1 MLVAT
6 LLGGK
11 PPDRKPQVAGG
22 GAGDEGPHVGDVGL
36 EGPNRLPRPIC
47 EVGVEGAYG
56 AEDVVGPGGK
66 ALRPGHPGVGVVA
79 VG

>member
-1 MLVAT
+1 MLVAP

-11 PPDRKPQVAGG
+11 PPDRKPQVPGG
-22 GAGDEGPHVGDVGL
+22 GESDEGPHVGDVGL
-36 EGPNRLPRPIC
+36 EGSQGLPRPIC
-47 EVGVEGAYG
+47 EVGVEGRDG
-56 AEDVVGPGGK
+56 AEDVVRPGGK